1 MKTKIAE
8 YRKKAHLTQKQ
19 AAEALGIGERL
30 FQSYEYGTV
39 LPSVAT
45 GIRIAKLLKRP
56 SKNCIRTK
64 NDLSVPYKRGK
75 RAPASFSYPLR
86 HFVTPPLTIRGG
98 KVGGVTFPLPKG
110 EAFFT

>member
-45 GIRIAKLLKRP
+45 GIRIAKLLKTTVEELYP
-56 SKNCIRTK
+56 EEELAP
-64 NDLSVPYKRGK
+64 LSGQ
-75 RAPASFSYPLR
+75 
-86 HFVTPPLTIRGG
+86 
-98 KVGGVTFPLPKG
+98 
-110 EAFFT
+110 